1 MENPSSHDL
10 SFEVFDDSS
19 NDPCSSPGTYLPHGT
34 PIKNS
39 RVSTPFEITLDSEP
53 EIEVFDVDTS
63 SGEFYS
69 QLLVLDLRFIAKKVS
84 KRNNVVLFP
93 V

>member
-1 MENPSSHDL
+1 MI
-10 SFEVFDDSS
+10 
-19 NDPCSSPGTYLPHGT
+19 SPLKYYLPHST

-39 RVSTPFEITLDSEP
+39 RVSTSFEITLDSEP